1 MSDEI
6 KTVLC
11 FGDSNTHGYNP
22 QDGTRFGRDIR
33 WTGLLQHLLGDSY
46 LIIEEGCNGRTT
58 VRGDWA
64 EGWINGMAYL
74 RPCLYSHR
82 PVDYVV
88 MMLGTNDL
96 KACFQATAEAIAEGM
111 QTLVRET
118 IDFMQEHQQKA
129 PHIILIAPPVL
140 GDGMAKSVFAD
151 EFTEESVRKSY
162 ALAELYKEIANRY
175 YCTFLNASEFVEVS
189 EADSLHL
196 SADSHAKFAEE
207 LYHCICTMEK
217 ETK

>member
-1 MSDEI
+1 MSDAI

-33 WTGLLQHLLGDSY
+33 WTGQLQHLLGDTY

-58 VRGDWA
+58 VHGDTTD
-64 EGWINGMAYL
+64 GWINGMAYL

-88 MMLGTNDL
+88 LMLGTNDL
-96 KACFQATAEAIAEGM
+96 KACFRATPEAIAEGM
-111 QTLVRET
+111 KTIVRET
-118 IDFMQEHQQKA
+118 LEFMQEHQQKE
-129 PHIILIAPPVL
+129 PRIILIAPPVL
-140 GDGMAKSVFAD
+140 GDGMSESVFSD

-162 ALAELYKEIANRY
+162 ALAGLYEEIAKRY
-175 YCTFLNASEFVEVS
+175 RCVFLNASDFVTVS

-196 SADSHAKFAEE
+196 SADSHAKFADV
-207 LYHCICTMEK
+207 LYDCICNSEK
-217 ETK
+217 ENK